1 MQAQGMSVF
10 RIKRAQQR
18 PGETVK
24 QGDHGGLQDDGAP
37 YSIFRTASDPASRP
51 DGRICTTCLD
61 L

>member
-1 MQAQGMSVF
+1 MSVF

-24 QGDHGGLQDDGAP
+24 QADHGGLQDDGAP